1 MSARISTRALSLV
14 AAVATLLAAMLVA
27 VPAEAA
33 GIGERCVSFRGAE
46 RCANWAFGVGSNNNL
61 YARTTINVRN
71 GDRAE
76 VRVALL
82 QRRTK
87 SGWVT
92 LARGRGSGI
101 RGFRASS
108 SATVGTCGDLK
119 KGTYRSRGKVRW
131 TSEGVRYTR
140 WITGRAVKKDAL
152 C

>member
-1 MSARISTRALSLV
+1 MSARTSTRTLSLV
-14 AAVATLLAAMLVA
+14 AALATLLTAMLVA
-27 VPAEAA
+27 IPAEAA
-33 GIGERCVSFRGAE
+33 GIGERCVSFRGAN
-46 RCANWAFGVGSNNNL
+46 RCAHWASGVGSNDNL

-71 GDRAE
+71 GDHAE

-92 LARGRGSGI
+92 WARGGGSGVRGSY
-101 RGFRASS
+101 AAS
-108 SATVGTCGDLK
+108 SATAGTCGDLK

-140 WITGRAVKKDAL
+140 WITGRAVKKSAL